1 MYSQLHTQPFN
12 GPFSRT
18 TRVGRYQK
26 GKTNL
31 DFTEARDSDWQWH
44 QLGICKSA
52 PRCRQ
57 ITTPAPHYSVFYR
70 PDALPAAQP
79 TASKHWRQMYSQL
92 IKNKLWGSSQIKPWL
107 AHTCVN
113 SICSTSS
120 YATLNSVNIHDGQGA
135 STNVVRSQTL
145 IVSSGYLLNNQ
156 NFMDISVAFD
166 NKPAPKPII
175 SNFPFYLTN
184 VVLYLPPISSEWHNS
199 VTLMSVIDVPETGD
213 CVCSSICIWNMCP
226 LVRLSVIAIDR
237 CMICIL
243 MSLLQEFIAIMLLKR
258 LAHPATL

>member
-57 ITTPAPHYSVFYR
+57 ITTPAPHHSVFYR

-92 IKNKLWGSSQIKPWL
+92 IKNKLWGSSQIKPRLSAYLCKFHMFYFFLCHPVFCEHPWW
-107 AHTCVN
+107 H
-113 SICSTSS
+113 
-120 YATLNSVNIHDGQGA
+120 GA